1 MYFIHWHVFNFFNYG
16 ICFCFAFNIAKHFV
30 VSFAGEMFGKV
41 KSDDSLVCELTSE
54 MSCLT

>member
-1 MYFIHWHVFNFFNYG
+1 MCFIFF
-16 ICFCFAFNIAKHFV
+16 IMEFVSVLLLILQSFV